1 MCYVVFGIV
10 CSLVVLFCFGFFG
23 FFFYDVS
30 VLIVACSS
38 VLKENSSS

>member
-23 FFFYDVS
+23 GFFMMYPF
-30 VLIVACSS
+30 
-38 VLKENSSS
+38 